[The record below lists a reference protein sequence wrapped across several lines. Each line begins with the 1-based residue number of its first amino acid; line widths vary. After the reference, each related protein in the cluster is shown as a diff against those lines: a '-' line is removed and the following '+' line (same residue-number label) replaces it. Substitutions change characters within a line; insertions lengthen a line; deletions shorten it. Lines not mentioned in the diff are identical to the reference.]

1 MLNDEEKKK
10 ISTRL
15 KRLEGQIRGV
25 ESMVTDGRYCM
36 DILNQTRAVIAGMK
50 KVEDMILTSHMK
62 SCVTQ
67 SFTSGDSDDGDQ
79 KIEEI
84 IHLLSKYR

>member
-1 MLNDEEKKK
+1 
-10 ISTRL
+10 
-15 KRLEGQIRGV
+15 
-25 ESMVTDGRYCM
+25 MVTDGRYCM

-62 SCVTQ
+62 SCVAE
-67 SFTSGDSDDGDQ
+67 SFTSGNSEDGDQ

-84 IHLLSKYR
+84 ISLLSKYR